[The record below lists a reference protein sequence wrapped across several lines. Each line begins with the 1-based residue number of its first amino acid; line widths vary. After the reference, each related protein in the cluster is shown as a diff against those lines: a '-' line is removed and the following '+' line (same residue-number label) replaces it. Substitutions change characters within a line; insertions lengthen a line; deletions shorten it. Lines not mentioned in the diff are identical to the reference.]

1 METRLLVQINFLGF
15 ACRPILLLICLFF
28 LSANSGKHLLAS
40 THGETAQVTNLKATF
55 FVNTLKY
62 VRWDNRDL
70 PSAEI
75 PIRLLIVGDDHT
87 NFKSRLEYLL
97 NVSDL
102 EISGRSIKVE
112 SLPKWPRKDAEVIS
126 SGAFMAILLDSES
139 KKWQPG
145 MYPDIPG
152 VLVVG
157 EGESYLRGG
166 LALCLIQD
174 NNRVKMRVNLARAKS
189 RNLEISSSLLVLNRV
204 EVIKK

>member
-1 METRLLVQINFLGF
+1 METRLLVRIKFLGF
-15 ACRPILLLICLFF
+15 SCRTFLLLTCLVF

-40 THGETAQVTNLKATF
+40 TSGETAQVTNLKATF

-70 PSAEI
+70 PSAKI

-97 NVSDL
+97 KVSDL

-112 SLPKWPRKDAEVIS
+112 SLPKWPKKDAEVIN

-139 KKWQPG
+139 KNWEPS
-145 MYPDIPG
+145 MYPNIPG

-157 EGESYLRGG
+157 EGESYLRRG
-166 LALCLIQD
+166 LALCLIQN
-174 NNRVKMRVNLARAKS
+174 NNRVKMRVNLTRAKS
-189 RNLEISSSLLVLNRV
+189 RNLEISSNLLVLNRV
-204 EVIKK
+204 EVTNK

>member
-1 METRLLVQINFLGF
+1 METRLLVPINFLGF

-97 NVSDL
+97 NVSDV
-102 EISGRSIKVE
+102 EIY
-112 SLPKWPRKDAEVIS
+112 
-126 SGAFMAILLDSES
+126 LLDNNGKATYGVKLVEAFPKTIGANEFNMATTNELQKISVTFAYRYWIEKINNDVGDDVDEPGDTVPPGTVTVGSETR
-139 KKWQPG
+139 PA
-145 MYPDIPG
+145 D
-152 VLVVG
+152 
-157 EGESYLRGG
+157 
-166 LALCLIQD
+166 
-174 NNRVKMRVNLARAKS
+174 
-189 RNLEISSSLLVLNRV
+189 
-204 EVIKK
+204 